1 MTTYTIE
8 MHRTP
13 GLSDAERRRRLS
25 EAFDVLFSF
34 KNRKMTAD
42 RDSRNNEARAMT
54 SVSARETEC
63 NLEDAT
69 NEKEKAQLRQSGTGD
84 GTSDTQCR

>member
-34 KNRKMTAD
+34 KKTTAD
-42 RDSRNNEARAMT
+42 RDSLNNEARSTT
-54 SVSARETEC
+54 SASARETGC
-63 NLEDAT
+63 DLEDAT